1 MKIRIFIL
9 LGFLVLIC
17 TGNECFAQKN
27 RDEPPV
33 SGTALSNVSDR
44 VQCKVQ
50 PFYKYRDDG
59 QAGREVLLTFPEG
72 EFSGKVEILVIYE
85 GDKERSSQVLDHHAD
100 SISILLPFGAGVE
113 NRCLVSMTVK
123 SDSKIVRKSVLIPPK
138 RQWEV
143 YIYPHSHV
151 DIGYTA
157 HQDIVQKLHMRN
169 IDVGI
174 DIAKKTQH
182 YPQGARFVWNPE
194 ALWVVDSYLEKAGP
208 EKRAEFIEA
217 VKKGWICLDGN
228 YLNTNTSAN
237 SDEELLKLFH
247 YSNQMEDLTGVAIET
262 MVQFDIPGASWGLI
276 QAAVQ
281 NGIESIFMFPNHGAR
296 IGRIREYWEQRP
308 FYWVAPDDSTHIL
321 FLQGYPYG
329 YGFNIKGCKI
339 GQKIIQSYN
348 NEYDRLS
355 TEDPLENFIDPFIFN
370 ELERLETMNH
380 PYDMYI
386 MTWALCD
393 NSLIDADL
401 PEAVKMWNEIYAFP
415 RLIIAGAKEIS
426 NAFESKYHNRIPV
439 IRGDYTEYWTD
450 GLGSDAKRV
459 GWNRLAKERLVQ
471 VEALNVMLDNKHAP
485 VLNKADDSWKWI
497 MLGTEHTWGYMDP
510 ASELAIPIEATK
522 ASYFEKA
529 DQTSRALL
537 DSVLKPI
544 RKEGSERFAAFNSL
558 SWSRSEVL
566 RIPAMGNNTGNRVVD
581 EQGQAVPS
589 QRLSTGE
596 LAFLASDIPAF
607 SSKTFQVIPGKPE
620 ALAECKVSRTTL
632 ENEKIKVLIN
642 PETGDIKSLFD
653 KQTRHEYVNQNS
665 AYALNSYRYLLGAD
679 SADKAF
685 APTDVK
691 ITIKENGPLLVSL
704 LIESNAKGCNWLQRE
719 IQLGAGQSWINIT
732 NTIDKISTRTKEG
745 IHFGFAFDIPGA
757 TTRMDIPWGVMI
769 PEYDQIPGSNKNW
782 LSFQRW
788 IDVSNADCGITWT
801 SIYSPLVEFGDL
813 TANILGV
820 ALDVN
825 QWMTKIDDSQTLF
838 SWALNN
844 HWFTNFPLEQGG
856 PIRFQYQI
864 LTHSGY
870 DAVTAN
876 RFGLERNRPL
886 ILAPVERNP
895 VQHPLVTIDN
905 PKVAVSMLKKS
916 EDGKAIILRL
926 RSVSDQQEM
935 VQLDWPGNKPKRIRA
950 CNAEEKPGEALT
962 GRLLLRPYGV
972 VSCYIEL

>member
-1 MKIRIFIL
+1 M
-9 LGFLVLIC
+9 VLIFSSLKIEPIKS
-17 TGNECFAQKN
+17 GIRKN
-27 RDEPPV
+27 DADKLQSKAALYDISDFV
-33 SGTALSNVSDR
+33 SSE
-44 VQCKVQ
+44 VQ

-59 QAGREVLLTFPEG
+59 TAGRAVLLSMNKIEL
-72 EFSGKVEILVIYE
+72 SGNI
-85 GDKERSSQVLDHHAD
+85 D
-100 SISILLPFGAGVE
+100 ISIFCEGIEETSSIFLENNTKEISVLLPLGAGVE
-113 NRCLVSMTVK
+113 NLCQVRI
-123 SDSKIVRKSVLIPPK
+123 IVRSEKYLIRKSLIIPPL

-157 HQDIVQKLHMRN
+157 HQDTVQKIHMRN

-174 DIAKKTQH
+174 ELAEKTQN
-182 YPQGARFVWNPE
+182 YPDPARFVWNPE
-194 ALWVVDSYLEKAGP
+194 VLWVVEAYLKKANAEKK
-208 EKRAEFIEA
+208 EKFIEA

-228 YLNTNTSAN
+228 YLNTNTSVN
-237 SDEELLKLFH
+237 SDEELLNLFH

-262 MVQFDIPGASWGLI
+262 MVQFDVPGATWGVV
-276 QAAVQ
+276 QAAAQ
-281 NGIESIFMFPNHGAR
+281 NGIKYFLMSPNNGAR
-296 IGRIREYWEQRP
+296 IGRILEYWEQKP
-308 FYWVAPDDSTHIL
+308 FYWVAPDDSTKIL
-321 FLQGYPYG
+321 FIQGYPYG
-329 YGFNIKGCKI
+329 YGFVLKGSKL
-339 GQKIIQSYN
+339 GQQYIQSYN
-348 NEYDRLS
+348 NKYDRIS
-355 TEDPLENFIDPFIFN
+355 TDDPMKNFIDPFIFN
-370 ELERLETMNH
+370 EIDRLETKNH

-393 NSLIDADL
+393 NSLIDIDL
-401 PEAVKMWNEIYAFP
+401 PEAVKIWNETYAFP
-415 RLIIAGAKEIS
+415 KLIIAGAQEIS
-426 NAFESKYHNRIPV
+426 DAFESKYHDIIPEV
-439 IRGDYTEYWTD
+439 KGDYTEYWTD

-471 VEALNVMLDNKHAP
+471 AVALNVMLNNEYAP
-485 VLNKADDSWKWI
+485 VLNEADDSWKWI

-510 ASELAIPIEATK
+510 SSELAKPIEATK

-544 RKEGSERFAAFNSL
+544 WKDDSDRFAVFNSL

-566 RIPAMGNNTGNRVVD
+566 TIPMGNKIGNRVVD
-581 EQGQAVPS
+581 EQGHVVPS
-589 QRLSTGE
+589 QRLSTGD
-596 LAFLASDIPAF
+596 LAFLALDIPPF

-620 ALAECKVSRTTL
+620 PISGCKVSRTTL

-642 PETGDIKSLFD
+642 PETGDIQSLFD
-653 KQTRHEYVNQNS
+653 KQTSHEYVNQNS
-665 AYALNSYRYLLGAD
+665 PYALNSYRYLQGDD

-685 APTDVK
+685 APTDVE

-704 LIESNAKGCNWLQRE
+704 LIESNARGCNWLQRE
-719 IQLGAGQSWINIT
+719 IQLGAGQSWINII

-745 IHFGFAFDIPGA
+745 IHFGFAFDIPDA

-782 LSFQRW
+782 LAFQHW
-788 IDVSNADCGITWT
+788 IDISNPDYGITWT
-801 SIYSPLVEFGDL
+801 SSTSPLVEFGDL

-825 QWMTKIDDSQTLF
+825 QWKEKVENTQTLF
-838 SWALNN
+838 SWGLNN

-856 PIRFQYQI
+856 PIQFQYQI
-864 LTHSGY
+864 LTHSAY
-870 DAVTAN
+870 NPAIAN

-895 VQHPLVTIDN
+895 IQHPFVKIDN
-905 PKVAVSMLKKS
+905 PKVAVSMLKMS
-916 EDGKAIILRL
+916 EDGKAIIVRL
-926 RSVSDQQEM
+926 RSVSDQNEM
-935 VQLDWPGNKPKRIRA
+935 VQLDWPGKKPKRIRS
-950 CNAEEKPGEALT
+950 CNAEEKPGKTLN

-972 VSCYIEL
+972 AGCYVEF